1 MINTGLGFI
10 IIIKYHPFRIEFELI
25 K

>member
-10 IIIKYHPFRIEFELI
+10 IIIKYLPFSIEFELI